1 MRTDRAGLLPAYTL
15 IRSRRRSLGIE
26 IRDGELLVRAP
37 MRASVREIEAF
48 LLLKRDWILSH
59 LSRAEQEQRAA
70 ETAGILTEEER
81 KNLIR
86 EAKMRIPERV
96 AYYADLAGVT
106 YGRISIRCQ
115 KARWG
120 SCSSKGNLNFNCLLM
135 LTPPEVIDSV
145 VVHELC
151 HRKEMNHSRRFY
163 EEVLRLYPDYR
174 KWNAWLRKN
183 GGVILKRVE
192 R

>member
-59 LSRAEQEQRAA
+59 LNRAEQEQRAA

-86 EAKMRIPERV
+86 EAKKRIPERV

-115 KARWG
+115 KTRWG

>member
-70 ETAGILTEEER
+70 ENAGILTEEER